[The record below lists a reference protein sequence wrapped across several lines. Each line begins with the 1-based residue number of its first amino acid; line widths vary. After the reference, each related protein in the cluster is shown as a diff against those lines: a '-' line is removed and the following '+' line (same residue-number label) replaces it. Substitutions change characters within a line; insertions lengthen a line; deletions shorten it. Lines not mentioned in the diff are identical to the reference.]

1 MCRREAFAS
10 VDNLLQKVEAREQ
23 IRLAKTEADKKP
35 LVLRLADRY
44 GLTGGEADFFQLLFV
59 RGASKILSLRTFL
72 REGRPSL
79 THSNLILL
87 VLPGDKRLFRR
98 HMK

>member
-1 MCRREAFAS
+1 MCRRDAFAA
-10 VDNLLQKVEAREQ
+10 VENLLQKVEAREQ

-35 LVLRLADRY
+35 LVLRLADKY

-59 RGASKILSLRTFL
+59 RGASKILALRTFL

-79 THSNLILL
+79 PYCNLKLM
-87 VLPGDKRLFRR
+87 VLQGNKRSFRR
-98 HMK
+98 YVR